1 MRSKILVIF
10 LLAIAATLQFC
21 NDPAFIGADLLKDDE
36 IDLSFV
42 DTFKLEAQTI
52 LDTGAITYDPSIP
65 VVLSSLPVGKF
76 IDPVFGTVDASIY
89 SQFLK
94 SNFVSPPSFVGAT
107 LDSIMLYIAL
117 DTITPVYG
125 NTIDEHD
132 LEVFKINGT
141 IPYNIRYRSGYY
153 DFPFNPIPIG
163 QLLGSFPDP
172 NKRVRIVEPTDTFD
186 YDPHVAFR
194 LADSYGQYIMNLDSL
209 YYNSDSIFLA
219 NVPGL
224 TIQQSNENKR
234 MVVYDINSNYS
245 RLQILYTQ
253 GGEKKIYLFP
263 LQQGPRVPQWKQT
276 FSQTITDALYSK
288 EKGNELIYLQS
299 LGGLKAK
306 LEFTNLTLP
315 PNAIIN
321 KAELEFTVIE
331 LPQDQPSIY
340 TAPTRITLYRKDVN
354 GIFTFISDQGNLA
367 DYSLIGGLVSEKVVN
382 GLTVKY
388 YSINISNHIQDILK
402 GRQNPEVYVGIAPNS
417 AENIL
422 PLPENLSR
430 VVLGGPKH
438 PEYPCKLK
446 ISFTTY

>member
-1 MRSKILVIF
+1 M
-10 LLAIAATLQFC
+10 
-21 NDPAFIGADLLKDDE
+21 
-36 IDLSFV
+36 
-42 DTFKLEAQTI
+42 
-52 LDTGAITYDPSIP
+52 
-65 VVLSSLPVGKF
+65 
-76 IDPVFGTVDASIY
+76 
-89 SQFLK
+89 
-94 SNFVSPPSFVGAT
+94 
-107 LDSIMLYIAL
+107 
-117 DTITPVYG
+117 
-125 NTIDEHD
+125 
-132 LEVFKINGT
+132 
-141 IPYNIRYRSGYY
+141 
-153 DFPFNPIPIG
+153 
-163 QLLGSFPDP
+163 
-172 NKRVRIVEPTDTFD
+172 
-186 YDPHVAFR
+186 
-194 LADSYGQYIMNLDSL
+194 
-209 YYNSDSIFLA
+209 
-219 NVPGL
+219 
-224 TIQQSNENKR
+224 
-234 MVVYDINSNYS
+234 
-245 RLQILYTQ
+245 
-253 GGEKKIYLFP
+253 
-263 LQQGPRVPQWKQT
+263 
-276 FSQTITDALYSK
+276 
-288 EKGNELIYLQS
+288 
-299 LGGLKAK
+299 
-306 LEFTNLTLP
+306 EFTNLTLP